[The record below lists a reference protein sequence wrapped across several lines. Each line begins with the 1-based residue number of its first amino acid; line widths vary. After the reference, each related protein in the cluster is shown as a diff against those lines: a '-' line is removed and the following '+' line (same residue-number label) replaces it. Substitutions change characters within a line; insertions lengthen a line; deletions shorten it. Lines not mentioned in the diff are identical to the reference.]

1 MHFSFKVKGFI
12 IYNLNALTK
21 DFIFIMRSRLYM
33 VYAIAHASHVSD
45 TVKNVPYYIF
55 KFKIRYI
62 IINILELV
70 RCV

>member
-1 MHFSFKVKGFI
+1 
-12 IYNLNALTK
+12 
-21 DFIFIMRSRLYM
+21 M

-70 RCV
+70 KGCV